1 MGDHYWPYNIE
12 DNVRPLE
19 SMMQFAHQLG
29 LTPKQLNYE
38 SFFDPEAAALP
49 GW

>member
-1 MGDHYWPYNIE
+1 MLY
-12 DNVRPLE
+12 
-19 SMMQFAHQLG
+19 AHQFG
-29 LTPKQLNYE
+29 LTPKQFDYE

>member
-1 MGDHYWPYNIE
+1 
-12 DNVRPLE
+12 
-19 SMMQFAHQLG
+19 MMQFADQLG
-29 LTPKQLNYE
+29 LTPSRLDYQ